1 MANTRAQQLALVNA
15 NLPNNTTKQITPVK
29 HRQVESESI
38 TAAAF
43 VDDDNTFSG
52 INSHQKEVRWAKGAD
67 LASAT
72 NISLGDTGNYHQ
84 ITGAIQIETLSTKQ
98 AGTRMLLYFVS
109 NPVLVHSANLILPGS
124 ANIQTTAGAL
134 AEFISEG
141 GGIWRLNSYAGR
153 LPVSMGGTGLASG
166 TQGGIPWFNGT
177 TSMASS
183 ALLAANALMI
193 GGGTGAA
200 PSTITTGTGV
210 LTALGIN
217 TGSAGAFVVNGG
229 ALGTPSSGSLASC
242 SGLPLSTG
250 VTGTLPVANG
260 GTGITTATAYAVIC
274 AGTTATG
281 AFQTVSSL
289 GTAGQVLTS
298 NGAGALPTWQA
309 GGGGGSSALN
319 AITAATATNTINSAN
334 FAQEWQWNTLAAG
347 NGFFLSSTST
357 AAASNTQTL
366 FRVSLSGTNATSGQ
380 TTYAAQISNSH
391 AGITST
397 NVALSLSATNG
408 TQINYAL
415 DVLNGIVRMAAS
427 SAAVPHMVF
436 SPGSAALTG
445 TTNGMLSYAT
455 VASNSS
461 FYLYKDSGVTKL
473 ITLDRNPDFATGSSQ
488 GIIVADTA
496 GTLSKS
502 ADLTALGVFSV
513 HANTGNIT
521 TNATETTM
529 IGTSLVG
536 STTLPANFFGV
547 GKTVRIYAS
556 GTVDNANADS
566 TTIRF
571 KLGGTTIGTFSI
583 ATMPDTT
590 ANDFVMEAY
599 IICNAAGASGTVR
612 VGATFYVEG
621 NSPSNEH
628 TWYMPLATQAGTI
641 NTTNALA
648 LDITNQWGQTG
659 CTMVVNFMTCYYLN

>member
-15 NLPNNTTKQITPVK
+15 NLPNNNTQQITPVK
-29 HRQVESESI
+29 HRQVESASI

-43 VDDDNTFSG
+43 VDDDNTFTG
-52 INSHQKEVRWAKGAD
+52 LNSYQKEVRWAKGAD

-72 NISLGDTGNYHQ
+72 NITLGDTGNYHQ
-84 ITGAIQIETLSTKQ
+84 ITGAVQIETLSTKQ

-141 GGIWRLNSYAGR
+141 SGVWRLNSYAGR

-183 ALLAANALMI
+183 ALLTANALMI

-229 ALGTPSSGSLASC
+229 ALGTPSSGTLTSC

-250 VTGTLPVANG
+250 VTGTLAVGNG
-260 GTGITTATAYAVIC
+260 GTGQTSYLNGELLI
-274 AGTTATG
+274 GNTATG
-281 AFQTVSSL
+281 GLSKATL
-289 GTAGQVLTS
+289 TAGTNITIT
-298 NGAGALPTWQA
+298 NGNGTITIAST
-309 GGGGGSSALN
+309 GGGGSSALS
-319 AITAATATNTINSAN
+319 AITAATGTNTINSAN
-334 FAQEWQWNTLAAG
+334 FAQEWQWNTLAGG
-347 NGFFLSSTST
+347 NGFFISSNST

-366 FRVSLSGTNATSGQ
+366 FRVGLSGTNATSGQ

-391 AGITST
+391 AGTTST
-397 NVALSLSATNG
+397 NVALSLSATSG
-408 TQINYAL
+408 TTINYAL
-415 DVLNGIVRMAAS
+415 DVLAGIVRMAAS

-436 SPGSAALTG
+436 TPGSAALTG

-473 ITLDRNPDFATGSSQ
+473 ITLDRNPDFATGTSQ

-502 ADLTALGVFSV
+502 ADLTALGIFAQTSSV
-513 HANTGNIT
+513 TVSNSVAVTTLLGTLTG
-521 TNATETTM
+521 
-529 IGTSLVG
+529 S
-536 STTLPANFFGV
+536 STLPANFFGV
-547 GKTVRIYAS
+547 GKTIIIY
-556 GTVDNANADS
+556 V
-566 TTIRF
+566 
-571 KLGGTTIGTFSI
+571 
-583 ATMPDTT
+583 
-590 ANDFVMEAY
+590 
-599 IICNAAGASGTVR
+599 
-612 VGATFYVEG
+612 
-621 NSPSNEH
+621 
-628 TWYMPLATQAGTI
+628 AGTI
-641 NTTNALA
+641 NTTGSPTCTIDVTIGGVSIGSLVFTHTNAVTTGYFNARFVLTCRTTGASGTIQAEGIGTWNPGTSAALSFFSNSATSAAVNTTGTLA
-648 LDITNQWGQTG
+648 INVRAQWSAANASNSIVASVATAH
-659 CTMVVNFMTCYYLN
+659 YLN

>member
-15 NLPNNTTKQITPVK
+15 NLPNNNTQQITPVK
-29 HRQVESESI
+29 HRQVESASI

-43 VDDDNTFSG
+43 VDDDNTFTG
-52 INSHQKEVRWAKGAD
+52 LNSYQKEVRWAKGAD

-72 NISLGDTGNYHQ
+72 NITLGDTGNYHQ
-84 ITGAIQIETLSTKQ
+84 ITGAVQIETLSTKQ

-141 GGIWRLNSYAGR
+141 SGIWRLNSYAGR

-183 ALLAANALMI
+183 ALLTANALMI

-229 ALGTPSSGSLASC
+229 ALGTPSSGTLTSC

-250 VTGTLPVANG
+250 VTGTLAVANG
-260 GTGITTATAYAVIC
+260 GTGQTSYTDGQLLI
-274 AGTTATG
+274 GNTATG
-281 AFQTVSSL
+281 GLSKATL
-289 GTAGQVLTS
+289 TAGTNITIT
-298 NGAGALPTWQA
+298 NGNGTITIAST
-309 GGGGGSSALN
+309 GGGGSSALS
-319 AITAATATNTINSAN
+319 AITAAIGTNTINSAN

-347 NGFFLSSTST
+347 NGFFISSNST

-366 FRVSLSGTNATSGQ
+366 FRVGLSGTNATSGQ

-391 AGITST
+391 AGTTST
-397 NVALSLSATNG
+397 NVALSLSATSG
-408 TQINYAL
+408 TTINYAL
-415 DVLNGIVRMAAS
+415 DVLAGIVRMAAS

-436 SPGSAALTG
+436 TPGSAALTG

-473 ITLDRNPDFATGSSQ
+473 ITLDRNPDFATGTSQ

-502 ADLTALGVFSV
+502 ADLTALGIFAQTSSV
-513 HANTGNIT
+513 TVANSVAVTTLLGTLTG
-521 TNATETTM
+521 
-529 IGTSLVG
+529 S
-536 STTLPANFFGV
+536 STLPANFFGV
-547 GKTVRIYAS
+547 GKTIIIY
-556 GTVDNANADS
+556 V
-566 TTIRF
+566 
-571 KLGGTTIGTFSI
+571 
-583 ATMPDTT
+583 
-590 ANDFVMEAY
+590 
-599 IICNAAGASGTVR
+599 
-612 VGATFYVEG
+612 
-621 NSPSNEH
+621 
-628 TWYMPLATQAGTI
+628 AGTI
-641 NTTNALA
+641 NTTGSPTCTVDVTIGGVSMGSLVFTHTNAVTTGYFNARFVLTCRTTGASGTIQAEGIGTWNPGTSAALSFFSNSATSAAVNTTGTLA
-648 LDITNQWGQTG
+648 INVRAQWSAANASNSIVASVATAH
-659 CTMVVNFMTCYYLN
+659 YLN

>member
-15 NLPNNTTKQITPVK
+15 NLPNNNTQQITPVK
-29 HRQVESESI
+29 HRQVESASI

-43 VDDDNTFSG
+43 VDDDNTFTG
-52 INSHQKEVRWAKGAD
+52 LNSYQKEVRWAKGAD

-72 NISLGDTGNYHQ
+72 NITVGDTGNYHQ
-84 ITGAIQIETLSTKQ
+84 ITGAVQIETLSTKQ

-141 GGIWRLNSYAGR
+141 SGVWRLNSYAGR

-183 ALLAANALMI
+183 ALLTANALMI

-229 ALGTPSSGSLASC
+229 ALGTPSSGTLTSC

-250 VTGTLPVANG
+250 VTGTLAVGNG
-260 GTGITTATAYAVIC
+260 GTGQTSYLNGELLI
-274 AGTTATG
+274 GNTATG
-281 AFQTVSSL
+281 GLSKATL
-289 GTAGQVLTS
+289 TAGTNITIT
-298 NGAGALPTWQA
+298 NGNGTITIAST
-309 GGGGGSSALN
+309 GGGGSSALS
-319 AITAATATNTINSAN
+319 AITAATGTNTINSAN
-334 FAQEWQWNTLAAG
+334 FAQEWQWNTLAGG
-347 NGFFLSSTST
+347 NGFFISSNST

-366 FRVSLSGTNATSGQ
+366 FRVGLSGTNATSGQ

-391 AGITST
+391 AGTTST
-397 NVALSLSATNG
+397 NVALSLSATSG
-408 TQINYAL
+408 TTINYAL
-415 DVLNGIVRMAAS
+415 DVLAGIVRMAAS

-436 SPGSAALTG
+436 TPGSAALTG

-473 ITLDRNPDFATGSSQ
+473 ITLDRNPDFATGTSQ

-502 ADLTALGVFSV
+502 ADLTALGIFAQTSSV
-513 HANTGNIT
+513 TVSNSVAVTTLLGTLTG
-521 TNATETTM
+521 
-529 IGTSLVG
+529 S
-536 STTLPANFFGV
+536 STLPANFFGV
-547 GKTVRIYAS
+547 GKTIIIY
-556 GTVDNANADS
+556 V
-566 TTIRF
+566 
-571 KLGGTTIGTFSI
+571 
-583 ATMPDTT
+583 
-590 ANDFVMEAY
+590 
-599 IICNAAGASGTVR
+599 
-612 VGATFYVEG
+612 
-621 NSPSNEH
+621 
-628 TWYMPLATQAGTI
+628 AGTI
-641 NTTNALA
+641 NTTGSPTCTIDVTIGGVSIGSLVFTHTNAVTTGYFNARFVLTCRTTGASGTIQAEGIGTWNPGTSAALSFFSNSATSAAVNTTGTLA
-648 LDITNQWGQTG
+648 INVRAQWSAANASNSIVASVATAH
-659 CTMVVNFMTCYYLN
+659 YLN

>member
-15 NLPNNTTKQITPVK
+15 NLPNNNTQQITPVK
-29 HRQVESESI
+29 HRQVESASI

-43 VDDDNTFSG
+43 VDDDNTFTG
-52 INSHQKEVRWAKGAD
+52 LNSYQKEVRWAKGAD

-72 NISLGDTGNYHQ
+72 NITLGDTGNYHQ
-84 ITGAIQIETLSTKQ
+84 ITGAVQIETLSTKQ

-109 NPVLVHSANLILPGS
+109 NPVLVHSANLLLPGS

-141 GGIWRLNSYAGR
+141 SGVWRLNSYAGR

-229 ALGTPSSGSLASC
+229 ALGTPSSGTLTSC
-242 SGLPLSTG
+242 SNLPLSTG
-250 VTGTLPVANG
+250 VTGTLAVGNG
-260 GTGITTATAYAVIC
+260 GTGQTSYLNGELLI
-274 AGTTATG
+274 GNTATG
-281 AFQTVSSL
+281 GLSKATL
-289 GTAGQVLTS
+289 TAGTNITIT
-298 NGAGALPTWQA
+298 NGNGTITIAST
-309 GGGGGSSALN
+309 GGGGSSALS
-319 AITAATATNTINSAN
+319 AITAATGTNTINSAN

-347 NGFFLSSTST
+347 NGFFISSNST

-366 FRVSLSGTNATSGQ
+366 FRVGLSGTNATSGQ

-391 AGITST
+391 AGTTST

-408 TQINYAL
+408 TTINYAL
-415 DVLNGIVRMAAS
+415 DVLAGIVRMAAS

-436 SPGSAALTG
+436 TPGSAALTG

-473 ITLDRNPDFATGSSQ
+473 ITLDRNPDFATGTSQ

-502 ADLTALGVFSV
+502 ADLTALGIFAQTSSV
-513 HANTGNIT
+513 TVSNSVAVTTLLGTLTG
-521 TNATETTM
+521 
-529 IGTSLVG
+529 S
-536 STTLPANFFGV
+536 STLPANFFGV
-547 GKTVRIYAS
+547 GKTIIIY
-556 GTVDNANADS
+556 V
-566 TTIRF
+566 
-571 KLGGTTIGTFSI
+571 
-583 ATMPDTT
+583 
-590 ANDFVMEAY
+590 
-599 IICNAAGASGTVR
+599 
-612 VGATFYVEG
+612 
-621 NSPSNEH
+621 
-628 TWYMPLATQAGTI
+628 AGTI
-641 NTTNALA
+641 NTTGSPTCTVDVTIGGVSMGSLVFTHTNAVTTGYFNARFVLTCRTTGASGTIQAEGIGTLNPGTSAALSFFSNSATSAAVNTTGTLA
-648 LDITNQWGQTG
+648 INVRAQWSAANASNSIVASVATAH
-659 CTMVVNFMTCYYLN
+659 YLN

>member
-15 NLPNNTTKQITPVK
+15 NLPNNTTKQITPIK

-38 TAAAF
+38 TASAF
-43 VDDDNTFSG
+43 VDDDNTFTG
-52 INSHQKEVRWAKGAD
+52 LNSYQKEVRWAKGAD

-72 NISLGDTGNYHQ
+72 NITLGDTGNYHQ
-84 ITGAIQIETLSTKQ
+84 ITGAVQIETLSTKQ

-109 NPVLVHSANLILPGS
+109 NPVLVHSANLILPG
-124 ANIQTTAGAL
+124 AVNLQTTAGAL

-141 GGIWRLNSYAGR
+141 SGIWRLNSYAGR

-229 ALGTPSSGSLASC
+229 ALGTPSSGTLTSC

-250 VTGTLPVANG
+250 VTGTLAVGNG
-260 GTGITTATAYAVIC
+260 GTGQTSYLNGELLI
-274 AGTTATG
+274 GNTATG
-281 AFQTVSSL
+281 GLSKATL
-289 GTAGQVLTS
+289 TAGS
-298 NGAGALPTWQA
+298 NITITNGNGTITIAST
-309 GGGGGSSALN
+309 GGGGSSALS

-334 FAQEWQWNTLAAG
+334 FAQEWQWNTLAGG
-347 NGFFLSSTST
+347 NGFFISSNST
-357 AAASNTQTL
+357 AAASNAQTL
-366 FRVSLSGTNATSGQ
+366 FRVGLSGTNVNSGQ

-391 AGITST
+391 AGTTST
-397 NVALSLSATNG
+397 NVALLLSATNG
-408 TQINYAL
+408 TTINYAL
-415 DVLNGIVRMAAS
+415 DVSAGIVRMAAS

-436 SPGSAALTG
+436 TPGSAALTG

-461 FYLYKDSGVTKL
+461 FYLYKDSAVTKL

-502 ADLTALGVFSV
+502 ADLTALGIFAQTSTVTVANSV
-513 HANTGNIT
+513 AVTTLLGTLTG
-521 TNATETTM
+521 
-529 IGTSLVG
+529 S
-536 STTLPANFFGV
+536 STLPANFFGV
-547 GKTVRIYAS
+547 GKTIIIY
-556 GTVDNANADS
+556 V
-566 TTIRF
+566 
-571 KLGGTTIGTFSI
+571 
-583 ATMPDTT
+583 
-590 ANDFVMEAY
+590 
-599 IICNAAGASGTVR
+599 
-612 VGATFYVEG
+612 
-621 NSPSNEH
+621 
-628 TWYMPLATQAGTI
+628 AGTI
-641 NTTNALA
+641 NTTGSPTCTVDVTIGGVSMGSLVFTHTNAVTTGYFNARFVLTCRTTGASGTIQAEGIGTWNPGTSSALSFFSNSATSAAVNTTGTLA
-648 LDITNQWGQTG
+648 INVRAQWSAANASNSIVASVATAH
-659 CTMVVNFMTCYYLN
+659 YLN

>member
-15 NLPNNTTKQITPVK
+15 NLPNNNTQQITPVK
-29 HRQVESESI
+29 HRQVESASI

-43 VDDDNTFSG
+43 VDDDNTFTG
-52 INSHQKEVRWAKGAD
+52 LNSHQKEVRWAKGAD
-67 LASAT
+67 IASAT
-72 NISLGDTGNYHQ
+72 NITLGDNGNYHQ
-84 ITGAIQIETLSTKQ
+84 ITGAVQIETLSSKQ

-109 NPVLVHSANLILPGS
+109 NPILVHSVNLILPGA

-153 LPVSMGGTGLASG
+153 LPVSMGGTGIASG

-200 PSTITTGTGV
+200 PITITTGTGV
-210 LTALGIN
+210 ITALGVN

-229 ALGTPSSGSLASC
+229 ALGTPSSGTLTSC

-260 GTGITTATAYAVIC
+260 GTGVTSATPYAVIC
-274 AGTTATG
+274 GGTTSTG
-281 AFQTVSSL
+281 ALQSVSGV

-319 AITAATATNTINSAN
+319 AITAATAGNTINNAN

-347 NGFFLSSTST
+347 NGFFLSSNST
-357 AAASNTQTL
+357 AALSNTQTL
-366 FRVSLSGTNATSGQ
+366 FRVGLSGTNANSGQ

-391 AGITST
+391 AGLTST

-436 SPGSAALTG
+436 LPGAAALTG

-461 FYLYKDSGVTKL
+461 FYLYKDSAVTKL
-473 ITLDRNPDFATGSSQ
+473 ITLNRNPDFATGSSQ

-502 ADLTALGVFSV
+502 ADLTALGIFAQTSSVTVFNSV
-513 HANTGNIT
+513 AVTTLLGTLTG
-521 TNATETTM
+521 
-529 IGTSLVG
+529 S
-536 STTLPANFFGV
+536 STLPANFFGV
-547 GKTVRIYAS
+547 GKTIIIY
-556 GTVDNANADS
+556 V
-566 TTIRF
+566 
-571 KLGGTTIGTFSI
+571 
-583 ATMPDTT
+583 
-590 ANDFVMEAY
+590 
-599 IICNAAGASGTVR
+599 
-612 VGATFYVEG
+612 
-621 NSPSNEH
+621 
-628 TWYMPLATQAGTI
+628 AGTI
-641 NTTNALA
+641 NTTGSPTCTVDLTIGGVSMGSLVFTHNNAVTTGYFNAKFILTCRTTGASGTIQAEGIGTWNVGTTHALA
-648 LDITNQWGQTG
+648 FFSNSATSAAVDTTGTLAINVRAQWSAANASNSIVASIATAH
-659 CTMVVNFMTCYYLN
+659 YLN

>member
-38 TAAAF
+38 TASAF

-52 INSHQKEVRWAKGAD
+52 INSYQKEVRWAKGAD

-72 NISLGDTGNYHQ
+72 SISLGDTGNYHQ

-109 NPVLVHSANLILPGS
+109 NPILVHSANLILPGS

-141 GGIWRLNSYAGR
+141 GGVWRLNSYAGR
-153 LPVSMGGTGLASG
+153 LPVRMGGTGLASG

-210 LTALGIN
+210 ITALGIN

-229 ALGTPSSGSLASC
+229 ALGTPSSGTLTSC
-242 SGLPLSTG
+242 TGLPLSTG
-250 VTGTLPVANG
+250 VTGTLPVGNG
-260 GTGITTATAYAVIC
+260 GTGITTATAYAVLC

-334 FAQEWQWNTLAAG
+334 FAQEWQWNTLAGG
-347 NGFFLSSTST
+347 NGFFISSNST

-366 FRVSLSGTNATSGQ
+366 FRIALSGTNATSGQ

-391 AGITST
+391 AGTTST

-408 TQINYAL
+408 TTINYAL

-427 SAAVPHMVF
+427 SAAIPHMVF
-436 SPGSAALTG
+436 SPGAAALTG

-502 ADLTALGVFSV
+502 ADLTALGIFAQTSTVTVANSV
-513 HANTGNIT
+513 AVTTLLGTLTG
-521 TNATETTM
+521 
-529 IGTSLVG
+529 S
-536 STTLPANFFGV
+536 STLPANFFGV
-547 GKTVRIYAS
+547 GKTIIIY
-556 GTVDNANADS
+556 V
-566 TTIRF
+566 
-571 KLGGTTIGTFSI
+571 
-583 ATMPDTT
+583 
-590 ANDFVMEAY
+590 
-599 IICNAAGASGTVR
+599 
-612 VGATFYVEG
+612 
-621 NSPSNEH
+621 
-628 TWYMPLATQAGTI
+628 AGTI
-641 NTTNALA
+641 NTTESPTCTVDVTIGGVSMGSLVFNHTNAVTTGYFNARFVLTCRTTGASGTIQAEGVGIWNHATRSALSFFSNSATSAAVNTTGTLA
-648 LDITNQWGQTG
+648 INVTAQWSAANASNTIIASVA
-659 CTMVVNFMTCYYLN
+659 TAHYLN